1 MGMPDHFAKAPS
13 ITVHDGLAELLGS
26 AESGRIR
33 YEFADAVRL
42 TGHACPT
49 VAGAWLMVHAA
60 LRALYPDGPAERG
73 DIEVDMSAYEDE
85 GTTGVIAQ
93 VFTLVTGA
101 AASNGFHGIGGH
113 HVRQD
118 LLSFGH
124 AEDDSIATFRRRDNG
139 AAVAVS
145 MDLST
150 IPSPPH
156 MKPLMMQA
164 LAQDATA
171 ETRQA
176 FAQVWQDRVR
186 RLLLEHADDPQV
198 IRVQAC
204 T

>member
-1 MGMPDHFAKAPS
+1 MPDHFAKAPS

-113 HVRQD
+113 Q
-118 LLSFGH
+118 
-124 AEDDSIATFRRRDNG
+124 
-139 AAVAVS
+139 
-145 MDLST
+145 
-150 IPSPPH
+150 
-156 MKPLMMQA
+156 
-164 LAQDATA
+164 
-171 ETRQA
+171 
-176 FAQVWQDRVR
+176 
-186 RLLLEHADDPQV
+186 
-198 IRVQAC
+198 
-204 T
+204 